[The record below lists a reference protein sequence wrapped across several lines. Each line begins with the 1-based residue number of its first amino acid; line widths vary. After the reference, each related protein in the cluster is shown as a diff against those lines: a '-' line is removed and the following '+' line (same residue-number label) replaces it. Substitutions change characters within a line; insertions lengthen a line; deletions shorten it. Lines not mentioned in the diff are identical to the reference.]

1 MVGKMICLFVVTAG
15 ILILLL
21 LYAKNKEKDQG
32 KNKKDAVK
40 VMILSGMLGFIICIS
55 EDTRARL
62 TSDGKL
68 LRNQAGEG
76 ADTQELQLD
85 AEGILKDYGYTLE
98 VQEQRLYG
106 EELEQLFQSAEKE
119 AEVDF
124 LGENPSLNH
133 ICHDVSL
140 PKTLQNGQIK
150 TGWQFEPKGIIDEDG
165 KLQPDKVSESG
176 AVVMVSLKLTYYDEV
191 QTYSFGCHVYPKEVS
206 SKEKLLS
213 DLSDYFQTEQEDSKN
228 RPYIR
233 MPGQI
238 DGNVLKWSQ
247 KRENLYR
254 IILMLGIIA
263 AAFVYAQQ
271 AVRDQ
276 KKEQKRKDDLLRQY
290 PDMVS
295 KLSLLLGAGMTFSAA
310 WERIILNYQHQLNQH
325 LTQPME
331 VYEQMLISYREMQDG
346 IGEIQVYERFGER
359 CGMPQYRKLT
369 MLIIQNLRKGS
380 SGLTQ
385 ALEKEVAEAFA
396 LRKNNA
402 KKAGEEAGTKI
413 LLPMMLMLMVVMII
427 ILVPAFLTFQM

>member
-1 MVGKMICLFVVTAG
+1 MTGKIICIFVIVAG
-15 ILILLL
+15 ILVLLL
-21 LYAKNKEKDQG
+21 LYAKDKQKGQQ

-40 VMILSGMLGFIICIS
+40 VLILSGVLGFVICLS
-55 EDTRARL
+55 EDASSRL

-68 LRNQAGEG
+68 LRNKAGEG
-76 ADTQELQLD
+76 DDTLELQLD
-85 AEGILKDYGYTLE
+85 AQGILKDYGYQIEVPEQQLHGKELE
-98 VQEQRLYG
+98 RLYD
-106 EELEQLFQSAEKE
+106 SAAKE
-119 AEVDF
+119 AEQKF
-124 LGENPSLNH
+124 LGKNTSLNQ
-133 ICHDVSL
+133 IDQDVVLEKSL
-140 PKTLQNGQIK
+140 QQGQVK
-150 TGWQFEPKGIIDEDG
+150 ATWKFEPKGLIDEEG
-165 KLQPDKVSESG
+165 KLQTKKLEKSG
-176 AVVMVSLKLTYYDEV
+176 SIVMVSLKLKYYDDA
-191 QTYSFGCHVYPKEVS
+191 QTRSFGCHVYPKRIS
-206 SKEKLLS
+206 NKEKLLT
-213 DLSDYFQTEQEDSKN
+213 DLSDYFQYELEEGKN
-228 RPYIR
+228 QPYIR

-238 DGNVLKWSQ
+238 DGKILRWSQ

-276 KKEQKRKDDLLRQY
+276 KNEQKRKESLLRQY

-295 KLSLLLGAGMTFSAA
+295 TLSLLLGAGMTFSSA
-310 WERIILNYQHQLNQH
+310 WERIVLNYQHRLSKNH
-325 LTQPME
+325 IAPIE

-359 CGMPQYRKLT
+359 LGMPQYRKLT

-396 LRKNNA
+396 IRKNSA

-413 LLPMMLMLMVVMII
+413 LLPMLLMLCVVMVI

>member
-1 MVGKMICLFVVTAG
+1 MVGKIICLFVVTAG

-55 EDTRARL
+55 EDARARL

-106 EELEQLFQSAEKE
+106 KELEQLFQSAEKE
-119 AEVDF
+119 AEVNF
-124 LGENPSLNH
+124 LGENSSLNH

-140 PKTLQNGQIK
+140 PKTLQNGQVK
-150 TGWQFEPKGIIDEDG
+150 TGWQFDPKGIIDEDG

-206 SKEKLLS
+206 RKEKLLS

-238 DGNVLKWSQ
+238 DGSVLKWSQ

-310 WERIILNYQHQLNQH
+310 WERIILNYQHQLNQR

-413 LLPMMLMLMVVMII
+413 LLPMMLMLMVVMVI

>member
-1 MVGKMICLFVVTAG
+1 MVGKIICLFVVTAG

-55 EDTRARL
+55 EDAKARL

-106 EELEQLFQSAEKE
+106 KELEQLFQSAEKE
-119 AEVDF
+119 AEVNF
-124 LGENPSLNH
+124 LGENSSLNH

-150 TGWQFEPKGIIDEDG
+150 TGWQFKPKGIIDEDG

-238 DGNVLKWSQ
+238 DGSVLKWSQ

-310 WERIILNYQHQLNQH
+310 WERIILNYQHQLNQR

-413 LLPMMLMLMVVMII
+413 LLPMMLMLMVVMVI

>member
-1 MVGKMICLFVVTAG
+1 MVGKIICLFVITSG
-15 ILILLL
+15 ILILLFIC
-21 LYAKNKEKDQG
+21 AKYKGKDQG

-40 VMILSGMLGFIICIS
+40 VLILSGVLGFLICIS
-55 EDTRARL
+55 EDSQARL

-68 LRNQAGEG
+68 LRNKAGEG
-76 ADTQELQLD
+76 TDTQELQLD
-85 AEGILKDYGYTLE
+85 AEGILKDYEYKLE
-98 VQEQRLYG
+98 VQERRLSG
-106 EELEQLFQSAEKE
+106 KKLEQLFQSAAKE
-119 AEVDF
+119 AEEEF
-124 LGENPSLNH
+124 PGENSSLNN

-140 PKTLQNGQIK
+140 LKSLQNGQVK
-150 TGWQFEPKGIIDEDG
+150 AEWQFDPEGMIDEEG
-165 KLQPDKVSESG
+165 KLQSEQADPSG
-176 AVVMVSLKLTYYDEV
+176 TIVMVSLKLTYYDKA
-191 QTYSFGCHVYPKEVS
+191 QTHSFGCYVYPKEVS

-213 DLSDYFQTEQEDSKN
+213 ELSDYFQTEQENSKN

-238 DGNVLKWSQ
+238 DGKVLKWSQ
-247 KRENLYR
+247 EKENLYR

-276 KKEQKRKDDLLRQY
+276 QKEQKRKDDLLRQY

-310 WERIILNYQHQLNQH
+310 WERIILNYQRQLNQH
-325 LTQPME
+325 HTQPIE

-359 CGMPQYRKLT
+359 CGIPQYRKLM

-380 SGLTQ
+380 SGLIQ

-396 LRKNNA
+396 LRKNSA

-413 LLPMMLMLMVVMII
+413 LLPMMLMLCIVMVI
-427 ILVPAFLTFQM
+427 ILVPAFLTFRM

>member
-1 MVGKMICLFVVTAG
+1 MVGKIICLFVIAAG
-15 ILILLL
+15 ILVLLL
-21 LYAKNKEKDQG
+21 LYAKDKEKGQG

-40 VMILSGMLGFIICIS
+40 VLILSGLLGFVICLS
-55 EDTRARL
+55 EDAQARL

-68 LRNQAGEG
+68 LRNKAGDG

-85 AEGILKDYGYTLE
+85 AEGILKDYAYTLE
-98 VQEQRLYG
+98 VQEQRVYG
-106 EELEQLFQSAEKE
+106 EDLKQLYESAVEE
-119 AEVDF
+119 AEQKF
-124 LGENPSLNH
+124 LGKNFSLNR
-133 ICHDVSL
+133 IEQDVMLS
-140 PKTLQNGQIK
+140 KSLQNGQIK
-150 TGWQFEPKGIIDEDG
+150 AGWQFQPEGIIDEEG
-165 KLQPDKVSESG
+165 RLQTDKVGKSG
-176 AVVMVSLKLTYYDEV
+176 MVVMISLKLTYFDDAQV
-191 QTYSFGCHVYPKEVS
+191 HSFGCHVYPKKIS

-213 DLSDYFQTEQEDSKN
+213 DLSDYFQYEQENSKN
-228 RPYIR
+228 RPYLR

-238 DGNVLKWSQ
+238 DGKVLRWSQ

-271 AVRDQ
+271 AVREQ
-276 KKEQKRKDDLLRQY
+276 QKEQKRKENLLRQY

-310 WERIILNYQHQLNQH
+310 WERIVLNYQRGLSQNH
-325 LTQPME
+325 TEPIE

-380 SGLTQ
+380 VGLTQ
-385 ALEKEVAEAFA
+385 ALEKEVTDAFA
-396 LRKNNA
+396 LRKNSA

-413 LLPMMLMLMVVMII
+413 LLPMMLMLCIVMVI
-427 ILVPAFLTFQM
+427 ILVPAFLTFQL

>member
-1 MVGKMICLFVVTAG
+1 MVGKIICLFVVTAG

-55 EDTRARL
+55 EDAKARL

-106 EELEQLFQSAEKE
+106 KGLEQLFQSAQKE
-119 AEVDF
+119 AEAIF
-124 LGENPSLNH
+124 LGENSSLNY
-133 ICHDVSL
+133 ICQDVSL

-150 TGWQFEPKGIIDEDG
+150 TGWQFEPKEIIDEDG
-165 KLQPDKVSESG
+165 KLQPDKVSKSG

-276 KKEQKRKDDLLRQY
+276 QKEQKRKDDLLRQY

-385 ALEKEVAEAFA
+385 ALEKEVTEAFA

-413 LLPMMLMLMVVMII
+413 LLPMMLMLCVVMVI
-427 ILVPAFLTFQM
+427 ILVPAFLSFQM

>member
-1 MVGKMICLFVVTAG
+1 MVGKIICLFVVTAG

-21 LYAKNKEKDQG
+21 LYAKDKKKGQW

-40 VMILSGMLGFIICIS
+40 VLILSGLLGFVICLS
-55 EDTRARL
+55 EDAQARL

-68 LRNQAGEG
+68 LRNKAGEG
-76 ADTQELQLD
+76 TDTQELQLD
-85 AEGILKDYGYTLE
+85 AEGVLKDYDYMLE
-98 VQEQRLYG
+98 VQEQKLSGKELKQLY
-106 EELEQLFQSAEKE
+106 ESAAKE
-119 AEVDF
+119 AEQKF
-124 LGENPSLNH
+124 LGKNSSLNQ
-133 ICHDVSL
+133 IEQDVTLLKS
-140 PKTLQNGQIK
+140 LQNGQVK
-150 TGWQFEPKGIIDEDG
+150 AGWQFQPEGIIDEEG
-165 KLQPDKVSESG
+165 KLQTDKVGKSG
-176 AVVMVSLKLTYYDEV
+176 MVVMVSLKLTYDDDA
-191 QTYSFGCHVYPKEVS
+191 QIHSFGCHVYPKKIS
-206 SKEKLLS
+206 GKEKLLS
-213 DLSDYFQTEQEDSKN
+213 DLSDYFQIEQENSKN
-228 RPYIR
+228 RPYLR

-238 DGNVLKWSQ
+238 DGKALRWSQ

-276 KKEQKRKDDLLRQY
+276 QKEQKRKENLLRQY

-310 WERIILNYQHQLNQH
+310 WERIVLNYQRGLNQH
-325 LTQPME
+325 HTEPME

-380 SGLTQ
+380 TGLTQ
-385 ALEKEVAEAFA
+385 ALEKEVTEAFA
-396 LRKNNA
+396 LRKNSA

-413 LLPMMLMLMVVMII
+413 LLPMMLMLCIVMVI

>member
-1 MVGKMICLFVVTAG
+1 MVGKIICLVVITAG

-21 LYAKNKEKDQG
+21 ICAKFKGKDQG

-40 VMILSGMLGFIICIS
+40 VLILSGVLGFLICIS
-55 EDTRARL
+55 EDSKARL

-68 LRNQAGEG
+68 LRNEAGEG

-85 AEGILKDYGYTLE
+85 AEGILKDYDYMLE
-98 VQEQRLYG
+98 VQEKRLSG
-106 EELEQLFQSAEKE
+106 KKLEQLFQAAAKE
-119 AEVDF
+119 AEEKF
-124 LGENPSLNH
+124 LGESSSLNH

-140 PKTLQNGQIK
+140 PKSLQNGQVK
-150 TGWQFEPKGIIDEDG
+150 AEWQFDPEGLIDEEG
-165 KLQPDKVSESG
+165 KLKSEQADPSG
-176 AVVMVSLKLTYYDEV
+176 TIVMVSLRLTYYDKA
-191 QTYSFGCHVYPKEVS
+191 QTHSFGCYVYPKEVS

-213 DLSDYFQTEQEDSKN
+213 ELSDYFQIEQESSKN

-238 DGNVLKWSQ
+238 DGKVLKWSQ
-247 KRENLYR
+247 ERENLYR

-310 WERIILNYQHQLNQH
+310 WERIILNYQRQLSQHQ
-325 LTQPME
+325 TQPVE

-396 LRKNNA
+396 LRKNSA

-413 LLPMMLMLMVVMII
+413 LLPMMLMLCIVMVI